1 MRTDHLILQRH
12 SPDIHPKRGI
22 RRSCSENGAGG
33 NPEASGT
40 EATARENFK
49 PTGYKS
55 DGKGRE
61 VSIGIKA
68 LNAEKTHTFSQ
79 EIRHFNR

>member
-1 MRTDHLILQRH
+1 MV
-12 SPDIHPKRGI
+12 P
-22 RRSCSENGAGG
+22 GG

-68 LNAEKTHTFSQ
+68 FNAEKTHTFSQ